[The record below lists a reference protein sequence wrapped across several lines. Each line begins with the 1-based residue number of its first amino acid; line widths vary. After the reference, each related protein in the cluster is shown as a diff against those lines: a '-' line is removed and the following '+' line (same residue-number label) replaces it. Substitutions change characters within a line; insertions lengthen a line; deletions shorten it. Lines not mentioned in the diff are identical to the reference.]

1 MGGLAQQSFID
12 NKKSKVIKDQ
22 GWIQLRKHNIVQKK
36 KRQSSFGQ
44 LYALRYIDWYF
55 LKH

>member
-36 KRQSSFGQ
+36 KTIIFWIAICIEV
-44 LYALRYIDWYF
+44 Y
-55 LKH
+55 

>member
-36 KRQSSFGQ
+36 KDNHLLDS
-44 LYALRYIDWYF
+44 YM
-55 LKH
+55 H